1 MFQKLKEENQ
11 KLLDKNLS
19 LEKEIE
25 DLKFQV
31 SASALIIS
39 EHESKI
45 EMLKAEN
52 KNLLKQINNT
62 SKSSTEINNRL
73 PLVSNVRGEGRKSRV
88 DESTLN
94 LMKSLKNQGLSYSQ
108 IAKKLEEE
116 TKSQW
121 SKSTVSSVQYEYNT
135 AGQLTKMITGISRID
150 ENIPETASVTSYE
163 YDTLGHV
170 SKVTDAMGKSSSY
183 TNYADGKTRITD
195 DRKNNKYVDEYGL
208 FGLKERCIYGDING
222 ERRRE
227 RQLYEYNDIGQL
239 LRKEIYVN
247 DELTDSAAY
256 EYDGFGRL
264 TKETMNGISNSYTY
278 DLNSNVTG
286 HSISGADS
294 DTQSVTCEYDA
305 LNRITGISA
314 NSISRCSYEYDANGN
329 MILKK
334 HIRSN
339 KPNYI

>member
-1 MFQKLKEENQ
+1 M
-11 KLLDKNLS
+11 S

-73 PLVSNVRGEGRKSRV
+73 PLVSNVRGEGRKNRV
-88 DESTLN
+88 DKSTLN

-135 AGQLTKMITGISRID
+135 AG
-150 ENIPETASVTSYE
+150 
-163 YDTLGHV
+163 
-170 SKVTDAMGKSSSY
+170 
-183 TNYADGKTRITD
+183 
-195 DRKNNKYVDEYGL
+195 
-208 FGLKERCIYGDING
+208 
-222 ERRRE
+222 
-227 RQLYEYNDIGQL
+227 
-239 LRKEIYVN
+239 
-247 DELTDSAAY
+247 
-256 EYDGFGRL
+256 
-264 TKETMNGISNSYTY
+264 
-278 DLNSNVTG
+278 
-286 HSISGADS
+286 
-294 DTQSVTCEYDA
+294 
-305 LNRITGISA
+305 
-314 NSISRCSYEYDANGN
+314 
-329 MILKK
+329 
-334 HIRSN
+334 
-339 KPNYI
+339 